1 MPLHKDIQAGEL
13 ALVVDLL
20 EGVELGVVRLPVRID
35 VRLLHC
41 AQLAFEGPLAVD
53 EAHIAK
59 VEMFLVAQ
67 GAGEFGQLLFQL
79 EDAAAAIDHEKFVVD
94 LALPVLA
101 VGEPVEPVMHLAV
114 PAAVRAPVH
123 FLYVAQQV
131 EPEVDA
137 QGDSGAGTFA
147 GVVLQ

>member
-1 MPLHKDIQAGEL
+1 M
-13 ALVVDLL
+13 
-20 EGVELGVVRLPVRID
+20 
-35 VRLLHC
+35 
-41 AQLAFEGPLAVD
+41 
-53 EAHIAK
+53 
-59 VEMFLVAQ
+59 
-67 GAGEFGQLLFQL
+67 FQL

>member
-67 GAGEFGQLLFQL
+67 GAGELG
-79 EDAAAAIDHEKFVVD
+79 
-94 LALPVLA
+94 
-101 VGEPVEPVMHLAV
+101 
-114 PAAVRAPVH
+114 
-123 FLYVAQQV
+123 
-131 EPEVDA
+131 
-137 QGDSGAGTFA
+137 
-147 GVVLQ
+147 